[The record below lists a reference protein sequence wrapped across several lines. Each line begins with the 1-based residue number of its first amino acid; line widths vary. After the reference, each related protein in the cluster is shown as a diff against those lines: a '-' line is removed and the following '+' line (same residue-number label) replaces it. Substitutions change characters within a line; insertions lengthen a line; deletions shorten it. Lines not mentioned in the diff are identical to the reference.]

1 MNTINTGIP
10 VNSDPNLLRAGY
22 NGLDETKVVADTK
35 QATLAPILFG
45 SNILVSYGISDAE
58 ALVARLKNEN
68 ADTHVQMKLKALS
81 AVASGITAQQLRAL
95 SQALALAES
104 VKSLE
109 MTRDGLARTVDID
122 NSLITELAL
131 KTATLEDEIKTARE
145 NQELYNRQIEK
156 QKADRAELQD
166 KINTLEADTEHDH
179 ADEISALKEQV
190 KTLDESIAKN
200 TAERNKLQK
209 EITDKTAMISALE
222 EESND
227 YRKFVEND
235 APTMIEEAKK
245 QIAALHA
252 QLAPLISSIGESTLK
267 GLAADIVEIDP
278 PAMDSPRDR
287 AELEKNTEEKDV
299 LSVIRDRLDAIAKGI
314 LEEVAE
320 KRVDMV

>member
-1 MNTINTGIP
+1 MNVTSTATNF
-10 VNSDPNLLRAGY
+10 DPNLARAGY
-22 NGLDETKVVADTK
+22 NGIDESKVVADSR
-35 QATLAPILFG
+35 QAEIAPLLFG

-68 ADTHVQMKLKALS
+68 ADTHVQLKLKALS
-81 AVASGITAQQLRAL
+81 AVANGITTQQLRAL

-109 MTRDGLARTVDID
+109 MTRDGLMRTVDID

-131 KTATLEDEIKTARE
+131 KTATLEEEIKTARE
-145 NQELYNRQIEK
+145 NQDLYNKQIEK

-166 KINTLEADTEHDH
+166 KINKLEADTEHDN
-179 ADEISALKEQV
+179 ADEIAALKEQV
-190 KTLDESIAKN
+190 QALDKSIAEK
-200 TAERNKLQK
+200 TDARDKIPQ
-209 EITDKTAMISALE
+209 EINEKTAMIETLEKESA
-222 EESND
+222 D
-227 YRKFVEND
+227 YKEFVAK
-235 APTMIEEAKK
+235 APTMIEDAKQ

-267 GLAADIVEIDP
+267 ALAADIVEIDP

>member
-131 KTATLEDEIKTARE
+131 KTATLEEEIKTARE
-145 NQELYNRQIEK
+145 NQELYNKQIEK

-166 KINTLEADTEHDH
+166 KINKLEADTEHDN
-179 ADEISALKEQV
+179 ADEIAALKEQV
-190 KTLDESIAKN
+190 KALDKSITEN
-200 TAERNKLQK
+200 TAARDKLTQEIK
-209 EITDKTAMISALE
+209 EKDEMVSAFKA
-222 EESND
+222 ESD
-227 YRKFVEND
+227 EYKKLIAE
-235 APTMIEEAKK
+235 APGMIETAKK

-252 QLAPLISSIGESTLK
+252 QLAPLIASIGESTLK
-267 GLAADIVEIDP
+267 ALAEDILGIDP
-278 PAMDSPRDR
+278 PDPDSPQDR
-287 AELEKNTEEKDV
+287 RELEKNTEEMDV
-299 LSVIRDRLDAIAKGI
+299 LSVIRDRLDALAKSI
-314 LEEVAE
+314 LDEVAE